1 MISKVFGGVGGVGGV
16 GGLWHDNHTT
26 SWPIL
31 QAKDLQEFSWA
42 EFQDGPSVAIRPLA
56 YIV

>member
-1 MISKVFGGVGGVGGV
+1 MISKVFGGVGGVGGWVGGWV

-31 QAKDLQEFSWA
+31 QAEICKN
-42 EFQDGPSVAIRPLA
+42 SVGLNFKMGR
-56 YIV
+56 VWQ